1 MIMNPKRMVELAH
14 KLVVLNFLIQELLD
28 ELNPRTAEIKE
39 YRENLLKLTEM
50 LNNEIADTE
59 AIQSTLYF
67 QDLSNKVDTIIR
79 KNLNTEL

>member
-1 MIMNPKRMVELAH
+1 MSPKKQIHLCH
-14 KLVVLNFLIQELLD
+14 KLVVLNFLVQEVLD
-28 ELNPRTAEIKE
+28 NLNPRTAEIKE

-79 KNLNTEL
+79 KNLNIEL

>member
-1 MIMNPKRMVELAH
+1 MNPKRTIELAH

-39 YRENLLKLTEM
+39 YRETLLKLTEM

-79 KNLNTEL
+79 KNLNIEL

>member
-1 MIMNPKRMVELAH
+1 MKMNPKKQIQLCH

-39 YRENLLKLTEM
+39 YRETLLKLTEM

>member
-1 MIMNPKRMVELAH
+1 MNPKRMVELAH